1 LAKHKPLKT
10 QSFALHMRVKKLCR
24 WKIFREKISPTQES
38 MYGIVIFLAKKKET
52 RWVHTVLA
60 SKVVATAHHCVS
72 TPPSLLPQ
80 LAFPLRFG

>member
-38 MYGIVIFLAKKKET
+38 MYGVVIFLANK
-52 RWVHTVLA
+52 
-60 SKVVATAHHCVS
+60 
-72 TPPSLLPQ
+72 
-80 LAFPLRFG
+80 